1 MLRWLAATA
10 LLLGVAQGSTAQER
24 EAAVGVGPEPSP
36 TPISWEFD
44 FKYVPP
50 RRIEVQRAGA
60 ENPDVYWYMLYTVTN
75 TSNTTQY
82 FYPLFELVT
91 EDLRVIPTD
100 TGISS
105 LVFEAIKE
113 RHKITHKY
121 LVHPTKAIGELRTG
135 ADYARESVAIWRT
148 ADIDVNEFTI
158 YVAGLSGE
166 ARVLRNPA
174 YDPDEPETKTIV
186 DADGREREVTVN
198 PKYFTLRKTLQLRY
212 MLPASERARELVEP
226 RLEEARWIMR

>member
-1 MLRWLAATA
+1 MRRLLAATVTVLWA
-10 LLLGVAQGSTAQER
+10 GQLGAQER
-24 EAAVGVGPEPSP
+24 EPAVGVGPEPAP

-50 RRIEVQRAGA
+50 RRIEVLLSGA
-60 ENPDVYWYMLYTVTN
+60 QTPEIYWYMLYTVTN

-82 FYPLFELVT
+82 FYPTFELVT

-100 TGISS
+100 TGINP
-105 LVFEAIKE
+105 LVFEAIRE
-113 RHKITHKY
+113 RHKITHEY
-121 LVHPTKAIGELRTG
+121 LVHPTKAIGDLRTG
-135 ADYARESVAIWRT
+135 ADYARESVAIWR
-148 ADIDVNEFTI
+148 AGDLSVNKFSI

-174 YDPDEPETKTIV
+174 YDPQKPEAKTIV

-198 PKYFTLRKTLQLRY
+198 PKYFTLRKTLELRY
-212 MLPASERARELVEP
+212 TLPASERARRQVEP
-226 RLEEARWIMR
+226 RLEDARWIMR